1 MKRIENKSFISKTLY
16 CLCIAGCIALAAGC
30 SDSSSGVV
38 NVDITNCNVG
48 DTRCTDD
55 LKSTLTCN
63 DKGEWDNLQACP
75 ADKPVCNDNTG
86 LCEADNDACRT
97 GDTKCDDS
105 THLSTC
111 GDDHKWKSEVCPA
124 DKPSCNADLQR
135 CVLTGYECDEG
146 SKQCDDETHLSV
158 CGNDNRWHTDP
169 CPEDRPKCYGGI
181 SDCVEASFECS
192 AGESTCADDF
202 KGLKTCG
209 EDNKWAAPEPCPAD
223 KPVCDPYEVACAE
236 VATDCVPDTFECIDS
251 NQYHI
256 CGFDGR
262 WQNDEYCPLDKPV
275 CNGEEH
281 QCISEPCEPSAREC
295 FDEAHYRDCA
305 GDARW
310 GELIPCPAELP
321 YCDASTND
329 CANLNPTAC
338 TPDTD
343 FCFGGNAESAAMYHC
358 TAEGTKPAEPL
369 YFCPDGCNDEG
380 TACKQTKCTPEAVQC
395 TSDHSGV
402 MICKEDG
409 SWDLENIQKCPL
421 GLSCNGDTNQC
432 ECTPGEPVC
441 THIGSKSEGLYH
453 CTAKGEVGERIEW
466 CKCTS
471 DYKACSCE
479 NDGVNELGGERRKC
493 RGTDSMVCEG
503 GAWKVAKNCSRSE
516 VCNDKVGG
524 ICIPAKTNGG
534 VCIDDESICDANT
547 VLTCQDGLYENLE
560 SGCGAKEFCAMSMNE
575 SGSVAKCVSSCAS
588 TTFCSPMGIVSCD
601 SAGNTSVKP
610 CAKSQK
616 CVMKPVSS
624 SPIPEQVTYKATC
637 EMDVCAEGEL
647 SCGDESVLQVCRNNE
662 WIKLV
667 NCEADYHMPCISH
680 EDIIGCYMSV
690 LSAPLP

>member
-16 CLCIAGCIALAAGC
+16 CLSIAGCIALAAGC
-30 SDSSSGVV
+30 TDNSSHRAIDVV
-38 NVDITNCNVG
+38 APCTAG
-48 DTRCTDD
+48 DTLCGADGV
-55 LKSTLTCN
+55 SVITCGN
-63 DKGEWDNLQACP
+63 DGNWQDAVACP
-75 ADKPVCNDNTG
+75 ADKPVCDASQNVCVKSDHE
-86 LCEADNDACRT
+86 CEPNSAVCVDESNL
-97 GDTKCDDS
+97 KV
-105 THLSTC
+105 C
-111 GDDHKWKSEVCPA
+111 GDDYKYKAPEACPADRPKCSTDRCVPDDFECSAGWTACVDETHVKVCGDNQKWGAAESCPA
-124 DKPSCNADLQR
+124 DKP
-135 CVLTGYECDEG
+135 
-146 SKQCDDETHLSV
+146 
-158 CGNDNRWHTDP
+158 
-169 CPEDRPKCYGGI
+169 KCYAGSGQ
-181 SDCVEASFECS
+181 CVDDSFVCALGERMCS
-192 AGESTCADDF
+192 DDF
-202 KGLKTCG
+202 KGFSECG
-209 EDNKWAAPEPCPAD
+209 EDNQWGAIKPCPAD
-223 KPVCDPYEVACAE
+223 KPVCDAGTSECTDHGSECEV
-236 VATDCVPDTFECIDS
+236 DDFECTDS
-251 NQYHI
+251 DKYRS
-256 CGFDGR
+256 CDAYGM
-262 WQNDEYCPLDKPV
+262 WQNAICPVDKPV
-275 CNGEEH
+275 CSDSKKECIPEICVVGDFKCTDDHHFKTCLDNESWSNPEE
-281 QCISEPCEPSAREC
+281 CPSDKPVCDETSKEC
-295 FDEAHYRDCA
+295 
-305 GDARW
+305 
-310 GELIPCPAELP
+310 LLP
-321 YCDASTND
+321 VPTN
-329 CANLNPTAC
+329 C

-343 FCFGGNAESAAMYHC
+343 FCFGGNSESAAMYHC
-358 TAEGTKPAEPL
+358 TPEGTKPSEPL

-380 TACKQTKCTPEAVQC
+380 TACKPTKCTPKDIEC
-395 TSDHSGV
+395 TNDHKGV
-402 MICKEDG
+402 MTCKSDG
-409 SWDLENIQKCPL
+409 TWDLDNILKCD
-421 GLSCNGDTNQC
+421 GGFTCNSDTKEC
-432 ECTPGEPVC
+432 ECTPGVPVC

-534 VCIDDESICDANT
+534 VCKDDESICDANT